1 MRLPEMQVLIKPL
14 PTSSVVQP
22 NDFSSYPDPDLTKRR
37 GSDPDSELAPAP
49 VPATGYGFGSGSG

>member
-22 NDFSSYPDPDLTKRR
+22 NDFSSDPDLTKRR
-37 GSDPDSELAPAP
+37 GSDPDSELDPAP
-49 VPATGYGFGSGSG
+49 GSVVEPDQS